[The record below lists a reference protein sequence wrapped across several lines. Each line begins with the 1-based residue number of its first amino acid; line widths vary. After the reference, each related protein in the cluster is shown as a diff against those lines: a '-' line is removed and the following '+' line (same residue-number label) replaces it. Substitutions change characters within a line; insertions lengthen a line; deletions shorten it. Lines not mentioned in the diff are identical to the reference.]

1 MSAPDKLQVLSAIA
15 EAIYESNDLAFHNV
29 THIKKMCRAAKYMQ
43 WANKT
48 RMSNELRLAI
58 CYHDVVYFSHKSDN
72 EAKSAEL
79 FRNIDKSIS
88 CIEDVDDSLYDVDEV
103 VRLIGLTA
111 RHLDILDIKDFGTI
125 PIHIQDSMTIL
136 DADLSGFS
144 EPSFETYFGTTKAL
158 RAECPHLTDSEFYS
172 RRKNF
177 LVALL
182 TKPSIYYSDYGRSVY
197 EPRARANISRELELL
212 Y

>member
-1 MSAPDKLQVLSAIA
+1 MIAPDKLHALTSIA
-15 EAIYESNDLAFHNV
+15 EAIYESNDLAYHNV
-29 THIKKMCRAAKYMQ
+29 THIKKMCRSAKYLQ
-43 WANKT
+43 LSNKT
-48 RMSNELRLAI
+48 RISNELLLAI

-79 FRNIDKSIS
+79 FRKIDKSIS
-88 CIEDVDDSLYDVDEV
+88 CIEDVAEPLYDVDEV

-111 RHLDILDIKDFGTI
+111 RHLDILDVKDFGTSSI
-125 PIHIQDSMTIL
+125 NLQDSMTIL

-144 EPSFETYFGTTKAL
+144 EPKFETYFETTKAL

-182 TKPSIYYSDYGRSVY
+182 TKPSMYYSDYGRSVY
-197 EPRARANISRELELL
+197 EPMARANISRELELL